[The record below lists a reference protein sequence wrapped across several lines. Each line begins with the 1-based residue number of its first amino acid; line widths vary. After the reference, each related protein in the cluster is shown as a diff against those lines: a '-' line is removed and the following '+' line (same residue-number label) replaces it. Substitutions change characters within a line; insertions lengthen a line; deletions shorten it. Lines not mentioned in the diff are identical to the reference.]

1 MQKIDN
7 TWESDNQHYRY
18 TLMGGNLLIG
28 RGSAAASTLDGTI
41 TVQNWAIGSETPC
54 KRQRSRQHKNYKR
67 HSNRGNK
74 HEGYSPIWHMKS
86 KAFTFRA
93 PDQSTPGQR
102 IEERMEVSL

>member
-28 RGSAAASTLDGTI
+28 TGT
-41 TVQNWAIGSETPC
+41 QC
-54 KRQRSRQHKNYKR
+54 KRQTSRQHKDYKK

-74 HEGYSPIWHMKS
+74 HEGYNPIWHMKTRT
-86 KAFTFRA
+86 FTFRA

-102 IEERMEVSL
+102 ITQGMEVSL